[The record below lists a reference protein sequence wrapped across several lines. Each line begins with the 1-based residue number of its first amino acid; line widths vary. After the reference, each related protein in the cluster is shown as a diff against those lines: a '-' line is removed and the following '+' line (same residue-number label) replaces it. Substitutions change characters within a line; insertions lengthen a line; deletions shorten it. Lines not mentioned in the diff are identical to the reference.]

1 MSNQL
6 LLPLIVLLLGGIVFL
21 IALFMIL
28 SKVLKS
34 PEAVE
39 IEMKAGK
46 KEFRIKKG
54 NRRL

>member
-6 LLPLIVLLLGGIVFL
+6 LLPLIVLPLSGIIFL
-21 IALFMIL
+21 IILFMIL
-28 SKVLKS
+28 NKVLKS

-46 KEFRIKKG
+46 FWVAMDRTRK
-54 NRRL
+54 